1 MKIDWKKDISM
12 PKLRRPSLPSRSSS
26 SKPARRSLGGPELR
40 MPKLVSDL
48 YADLRDRHLL
58 PLVGLLIVAI
68 VAAPILLGNKGG
80 EEEAAAITPAAVEGQ
95 TTDAGLTVVPAEV
108 GLRDYKKRLGHRAAI
123 DPFRGLPQS
132 SRRVAEEA
140 SSGSASESSGSES
153 ASESGSATESSSSE
167 STSESSSSGTEVV
180 KTKVGGVTTE
190 TVVPEVSKE
199 PKEKAPHGNPKSSA
213 TESSSG
219 ESSEASE
226 SSSEPTETTTPAP
239 TSTHSEP
246 AQPAESAAPAETT
259 KTQETESVE
268 TSPSQAPATPQSNP
282 IVGYTID
289 AEAGFVPHTTEK
301 TELTPMTK
309 LPNKQH
315 PLVLFMGL
323 SQNHKRALFLMTSNV
338 TAYYGGHCAVD
349 KASCQLVEVQAG
361 KGITFAAGYGESRYK
376 VHLKRIVPVRHFSK

>member
-80 EEEAAAITPAAVEGQ
+80 EEEEAAAITPAAVEGQ

-108 GLRDYKKRLGHRAAI
+108 GLRDYKKRLGHRAPI
-123 DPFRGLPQS
+123 NPFRGLPPS

-140 SSGSASESSGSES
+140 LSDSTSESSGSES

-190 TVVPEVSKE
+190 TVVPEESKE

-213 TESSSG
+213 TESTGG

-226 SSSEPTETTTPAP
+226 SSEPKETTTPAP

-246 AQPAESAAPAETT
+246 AQPAEPAAPAETT
-259 KTQETESVE
+259 KTQEAESVE
-268 TSPSQAPATPQSNP
+268 TSPSQVPATPQSNP